1 MFDYMRQHNKRYA
14 FRQPV
19 IDGNVGGGLYEL
31 VNEFLEGRKKFL
43 ESYVGISAYQSN
55 RELGFYNNFF
65 IAEIDFFMSPPA
77 ALLLDDIDKSKKI
90 YEQRLGDLFI
100 QSVLVRLFL
109 QPHQIL
115 WIRDFTYEHTTLVG
129 GIRKENGC
137 PSNGSISRG
146 IGAHTDEEWRGIQD
160 SFTGRFSHNP
170 ACLLDSLV
178 RTKGFIGAK
187 DVGNCENETPLCLR
201 GGLRQFT
208 TKPMRFDDSAAA
220 DLTGIVEA
228 DKSSSLAPVANLTT
242 EISWHS
248 SVRGVYDGTAFH
260 RSSSCSTIKKVSE
273 WHICWDVVERD
284 IMAGRCIVYSFGIAG
299 DDPFTNYMS
308 KAGCQVVS
316 CHSFAFVA
324 LVPIYV
330 LY

>member
-19 IDGNVGGGLYEL
+19 VDENVRDGFYEL
-31 VNEFLEGRKKFL
+31 VNEFLEGRKQFL
-43 ESYVGISAYQSN
+43 ESYVGISAYQSHKK
-55 RELGFYNNFF
+55 LGFYNNFF
-65 IAEIDFFMSPPA
+65 IAEIDFFMSPPTS
-77 ALLLDDIDKSKKI
+77 LLLDDIDKSKMI
-90 YEQRLGDLFI
+90 YEQRLSDLFI

-129 GIRKENGC
+129 GLRKEMGC
-137 PSNGSISRG
+137 PSNGGISRG
-146 IGAHTDEEWRGIQD
+146 IGAHTDEEWRGIHD
-160 SFTGRFSHNP
+160 SFIGRFSHNS
-170 ACLLDSLV
+170 ACLLNRLV

-187 DVGNCENETPLCLR
+187 DVGNCENETPLCLH
-201 GGLRQFT
+201 GGLRQFA
-208 TKPMRFDDSAAA
+208 TKPMRPA
-220 DLTGIVEA
+220 DLTGIV
-228 DKSSSLAPVANLTT
+228 SSSLTPVANQTK
-242 EISWHS
+242 ESISWHS

-316 CHSFAFVA
+316 SFCCFGSHYIF
-324 LVPIYV
+324 LS
-330 LY
+330 